1 MKQTK
6 FKDLA
11 RNKMAQEKMGWVN
24 PALSKERAVVK
35 FPSVRK
41 FLFTIYYSL
50 FTIYCS
56 PFTKKLTIF
65 TEFAKKYHIYGI
77 C

>member
-35 FPSVRK
+35 FPSV
-41 FLFTIYYSL
+41 
-50 FTIYCS
+50 YCS

-65 TEFAKKYHIYGI
+65 TEFAKKFNK
-77 C
+77 

>member
-11 RNKMAQEKMGWVN
+11 KNKMAQEKMGWVN

-35 FPSVRK
+35 FPSANV
-41 FLFTIYYSL
+41 FQHSL
-50 FTIYCS
+50 FTKRRKNVRIKGFYKY
-56 PFTKKLTIF
+56 PFYK
-65 TEFAKKYHIYGI
+65 
-77 C
+77 